1 MRWTKSSKYWEN
13 RTQQWLVGGIP
24 TPLKN
29 IKVSWDDEIPNIW
42 KNKNV
47 PNQPPTRWNIKAG
60 LRWKYV
66 SEEENKHLVNV
77 VCGMEEHRN
86 GVSTK
91 KRCQRL
97 DSE

>member
-42 KNKNV
+42 KNKFHV
-47 PNQPPTRWNIKAG
+47 PNHQPDGHITRKTLAVKPALLHIPT
-60 LRWKYV
+60 
-66 SEEENKHLVNV
+66 
-77 VCGMEEHRN
+77 
-86 GVSTK
+86 
-91 KRCQRL
+91 
-97 DSE
+97 

>member
-1 MRWTKSSKYWEN
+1 MMKFPIYGK
-13 RTQQWLVGGIP
+13 I
-24 TPLKN
+24 
-29 IKVSWDDEIPNIW
+29 
-42 KNKNV
+42 KNV